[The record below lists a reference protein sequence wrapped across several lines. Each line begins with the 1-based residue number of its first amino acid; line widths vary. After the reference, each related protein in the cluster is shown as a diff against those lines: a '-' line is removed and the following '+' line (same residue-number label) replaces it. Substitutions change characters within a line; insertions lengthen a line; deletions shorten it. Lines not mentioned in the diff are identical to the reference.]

1 MTSRRMRRILFT
13 LALLFVASPAV
24 ALDCGDTDTYGYV
37 QGVGGGFYLKAD
49 RSGPYA
55 LDSNCVGHLMGGGG
69 EGSSASI
76 ATAQVSV
83 ASTAT
88 LVAAARTGRGAVI
101 VTNLG
106 AVAVYLGAAGVT
118 TSTGTLLPGVVG
130 ASVTIPTSAE
140 IYGVDAT
147 GTQAVSVVEVY

>member
-1 MTSRRMRRILFT
+1 MSLGSRRALAVGLLLGWT
-13 LALLFVASPAV
+13 LHAAPAL
-24 ALDCGDTDTYGYV
+24 ALDCGDTGTYGYT
-37 QGVGGGFYLKAD
+37 QGNGGWYLKAD

-55 LDSNCVGHLMGGGG
+55 LDSSCVGHLIGAA
-69 EGSSASI
+69 GSNGSV

-88 LVAAARTGRGAVI
+88 LVAAARAGRGAVI

-118 TSTGTLLPGVVG
+118 TTTGTLLPGVVG
-130 ASVTIPTSAE
+130 ASVTIPTSAAV
-140 IYGVDAT
+140 YGVDAT
-147 GTQAVSVVEVY
+147 GTQAVSVAEVY